1 MDEKREFPRFIIEL
15 NAKIITEDGKESLC
29 KLIDISKEGIRIE
42 LFSKEKIEI
51 GTGVKIE
58 ITAPEKESLINSS
71 VIIMWITELDDNTE
85 YHYLVGGL
93 FSEIASKDK
102 DYLLDQAYSIFRKK
116 NSEIESVENSVQM
129 MSK

>member
-51 GTGVKIE
+51 GTRKSNKFFCYYNV
-58 ITAPEKESLINSS
+58 
-71 VIIMWITELDDNTE
+71 
-85 YHYLVGGL
+85 
-93 FSEIASKDK
+93 
-102 DYLLDQAYSIFRKK
+102 DYRTR
-116 NSEIESVENSVQM
+116 
-129 MSK
+129 